1 MVDSFVDSAP
11 EITGTRRA
19 IERDGQVG
27 GFDMFLGNRLYLIGI
42 AAVLIGVLIASLM
55 LELNTER
62 RDEDVKGI
70 AAAEARKIEV
80 QQYLSRILDAEA
92 AHGAFLLSQDPS
104 YRSQFVDARKEAP
117 ALFDRVADS
126 YLFKEPKPTG
136 DGIREDIDRLRTL
149 GATKLDQLSE
159 SLTLADANQR
169 DEAIALARRNFLKH
183 TIDELRR
190 VADEL
195 REQEN
200 ARVTAAL
207 DDWERGIVLWRA
219 ILIGGTVLNIVLVV
233 LVAYVLS
240 RDLRQRE
247 AAAAELERHTHQLAN
262 LVDRRTAELSALSS
276 HLQNVA
282 EREKASIARELHDEL
297 GGIMLAAKMDVAWLE
312 KRLSRPEDDLA
323 MRWARLRKLLED
335 GLNLKRRV
343 VETLRPTLLDNMGLV
358 PAVKWL
364 FQETCARVGLKCHES
379 YPDQDLRLDDEASI
393 AIFRVIQ
400 EALANIVKHAK
411 ATEVEL
417 IMMIADERLKICI
430 RDNGVGYRSKRAT
443 RTGQGLV
450 GMQHRIV
457 SFGGE
462 WQMETPAEGGTSI
475 DISLPLARISAA
487 PAAII

>member
-1 MVDSFVDSAP
+1 
-11 EITGTRRA
+11 
-19 IERDGQVG
+19 
-27 GFDMFLGNRLYLIGI
+27 MFLGNRVYLVGI
-42 AAVLIGVLIASLM
+42 AAVLVGVLIAALM

-92 AHGAFLLSQDPS
+92 AHGAFLLSEDPG
-104 YRSQFVDARKEAP
+104 YRDLFVAARKEAP
-117 ALFDRVADS
+117 ELFDRIADS
-126 YLFKEPKPTG
+126 YLFKDPTPTG
-136 DGIREDIDRLRTL
+136 DAVREDIEKLRNL
-149 GATKLDQLSE
+149 GSTKLEQLTA

-183 TIDELRR
+183 TVDELRG
-190 VADEL
+190 VADNL
-195 REQEN
+195 REQDN
-200 ARVTAAL
+200 ARVAAAL
-207 DDWERGIVLWRA
+207 DHWEQGIVVWRV
-219 ILIGGTVLNIVLVV
+219 ILIGGTMLNIGLVV
-233 LVAYVLS
+233 LVAYVMY
-240 RDLRQRE
+240 RELRQRE
-247 AAAAELERHTHQLAN
+247 ATAAELERHTHQLAN

-282 EREKASIARELHDEL
+282 EREKAAIARELHDEL

-312 KRLSRPEDDLA
+312 KRLSRPEDDLG

-364 FQETCARVGLKCHES
+364 FQETCARAGIKCHES
-379 YPDQDLRLDDEASI
+379 YPDLDLRLDDEASI

-400 EALANIVKHAK
+400 EALVNIVKHAK

-417 IMMIADERLKICI
+417 IVMVDEERLRISI
-430 RDNGVGYRSKRAT
+430 HDNGVGYRSKRVA
-443 RTGQGLV
+443 RAGQGLI
-450 GMQHRIV
+450 GMEHRIV

-462 WQMETPAEGGTSI
+462 WQIETPAEGGTSI
-475 DISLPLARISAA
+475 DISLPLVRIAAA